1 MSTPT
6 APPNGIPLPPP
17 GTNWLAVI
25 QPSMAFLMI
34 GTVFSSL
41 LIPMLVALLFFSTSD
56 SRRLVIFNLNVLA
69 IVMGIFTGAIN
80 GYCEIHNI
88 LSPLNPV
95 SSSLFDAY
103 AFMSFFLPF
112 IVESILVLR
121 LLAVYPYST
130 TPIRKFILVFTF
142 PVIVKLVRI
151 INLAVFMRKYV
162 ILTRTVASPLVAG
175 DVFHQVAP
183 KIEWTSQLLDN
194 AYSSS
199 IFIQRL
205 QIYQSGSVI
214 NRLRASG
221 KFSDRLRALFLISLS
236 NFVFPCLLSLAQLI
250 LLFRD
255 PNYLP
260 SLWVAQVNGY
270 VNIIFVVFA
279 TVWASGTN
287 WSDPKTTGSAISSIN
302 FRPRPGRGTNFDG
315 QDRSTVVGSQD
326 NSKGQNTRAAHSSPE
341 VNVPLRVFAQRE
353 QIGSVAGMDD
363 EFSMAEDAK
372 NIHNDPV

>member
-1 MSTPT
+1 MTSPT
-6 APPNGIPLPPP
+6 APSDGVPLPPP
-17 GTNWLAVI
+17 GTNWLAVV
-25 QPSMAFLMI
+25 QPSLTFLMI

-56 SRRLVIFNLNVLA
+56 SRRLVIFHVNVLA
-69 IVMGIFTGAIN
+69 IITGIFTGIIN
-80 GYCEIHNI
+80 AYCEIHNI
-88 LSPLNPV
+88 LSPLTPAAIA
-95 SSSLFDAY
+95 LFDTY

-112 IVESILVLR
+112 LVEAILLLR

-130 TPIRKFILVFTF
+130 TPIRKFILIFTF

-151 INLAVFMRKYV
+151 INLAVFMRQYV

-175 DVFHQVAP
+175 DIFFQVGP

-194 AYSSS
+194 AYSSG
-199 IFIQRL
+199 IFIYRL
-205 QIYQSGSVI
+205 QSHQSGSIVA
-214 NRLRASG
+214 RLKASG
-221 KFSDRLRALFLISLS
+221 KFTQRLRVLFLISLS

-255 PNYLP
+255 PNYLA

-287 WSDPKTTGSAISSIN
+287 WNQPTTGSAISSIN
-302 FRPRPGRGTNFDG
+302 FRARPGRNHFDG
-315 QDRSTVVGSQD
+315 QDRTTIAGSQD
-326 NSKGQNTRAAHSSPE
+326 NSKGQTTRAADSSPE
-341 VNVPLRVFAQRE
+341 VNVPLRVFVQRE
-353 QIGSVAGMDD
+353 QNHDGSAVGMDD
-363 EFSMAEDAK
+363 EFSMAEDVK

>member
-205 QIYQSGSVI
+205 QIHQ
-214 NRLRASG
+214 SG

-287 WSDPKTTGSAISSIN
+287 WNEPQISTGGISSTIN
-302 FRPRPGRGTNFDG
+302 FRAGGRNQFDSH
-315 QDRSTVVGSQD
+315 DRSTAVNSQQD
-326 NSKGQNTRAAHSSPE
+326 GIKAQNTRGALSSAE
-341 VNVPLRVFAQRE
+341 VNVPLRVLVHRE
-353 QIGSVAGMDD
+353 RNHDASSAGEVDD
-363 EFSMAEDAK
+363 QFDIAADTK
-372 NIHNDPV
+372 NIHNEPV